1 MKNYKNGFEEVR
13 QLDST
18 NGNLFDFSEVI
29 DTTVR
34 DYTIEI
40 DENNITD
47 EVRHFDFSRGKY
59 YRKKNIYFI
68 LAGGFNDYS
77 KNDDFY
83 YHYIY

>member
-1 MKNYKNGFEEVR
+1 METDSINGNSLAVTKLSDTTMKIYTNGFDEIR
-13 QLDST
+13 QLDTT

-47 EVRHFDFSRGKY
+47 EVRHFDFSRGKC
-59 YRKKNIYFI
+59 
-68 LAGGFNDYS
+68 
-77 KNDDFY
+77 
-83 YHYIY
+83 